1 MSSVYGVSLGACMS
15 CHLDLSSVPQNES
28 EPFFDGVVLAEK
40 LREKAGIE
48 ACVFLVHPNS
58 NLEERAQHQ
67 EKFAIK
73 Q

>member
-28 EPFFDGVVLAEK
+28 ESFFDGVVLAEK

-48 ACVFLVHPNS
+48 ARVFPVHLNS
-58 NLEERAQHQ
+58 NSERAQHQ